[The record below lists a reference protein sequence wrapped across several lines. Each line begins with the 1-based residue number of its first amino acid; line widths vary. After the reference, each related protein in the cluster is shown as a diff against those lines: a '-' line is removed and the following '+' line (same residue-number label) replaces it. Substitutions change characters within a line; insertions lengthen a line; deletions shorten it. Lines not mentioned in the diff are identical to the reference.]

1 MTLGQKI
8 KEQRKALKMTQ
19 SALAGE
25 DITRNMLSAIE
36 HDTALPSLSTL
47 KALAQRL
54 NVSASYLL
62 SDEDDLFFYQ
72 KNKYLS
78 VIQDLYQKEKYRDC
92 LDKAAVFFGD
102 RNDSE
107 TAFLRADASCKEAEI
122 ELHSGSMKKA
132 ATLAQNTLDFAK
144 QTVYDTAHLKA
155 SAMLY
160 LAIARNP
167 QSPRLE
173 LNDTLYVTCADVA
186 CENDLYHYLTDH
198 LHYTYRNNA
207 MQTHMKA
214 RQLMQNGR
222 FDEAYRQM
230 SKLEERKENESSF
243 VLFRVYG
250 DMEICARNRRDFEN
264 AYRLS
269 TKRMSLLSA
278 FKS

>member
-1 MTLGQKI
+1 MTLGEKI
-8 KEQRKALKMTQ
+8 KERRKTLAMTQ

-25 DITRNMLSAIE
+25 EITRNMLSAIE

-54 NVSASYLL
+54 NVPVSYLL
-62 SDEDDLFFYQ
+62 SDEDDLFFYK
-72 KNKYLS
+72 KNEYLS
-78 VIQDLYQKEKYRDC
+78 IIQDLYRKKKYRDC
-92 LDKAAVFFGD
+92 LDKATVFWGD
-102 RNDSE
+102 INDNE

-122 ELHSGSMKKA
+122 ELHSGSMNKA
-132 ATLAQNTLDFAK
+132 AKLAQETLDFAA
-144 QTVYDTAHLKA
+144 QTVYDTTHLKA
-155 SAMLY
+155 NAMLF
-160 LAIARNP
+160 LAISKNP

-173 LNDTLYVTCADVA
+173 LDDIQYVALANSA
-186 CENDLYHYLTDH
+186 CQNDLYHYLMDQM
-198 LHYTYRNNA
+198 HYAYRNNA

-222 FDEAYRQM
+222 FDEAYKQM
-230 SKLEERKENESSF
+230 CKIEERKEHESSF

-269 TKRMSLLSA
+269 TKRLSLLSA

>member
-1 MTLGQKI
+1 MTLGEKI
-8 KEQRKALKMTQ
+8 KERRKALAMTQ
-19 SALAGE
+19 AALAGD

-54 NVSASYLL
+54 NVPVSYLL
-62 SDEDDLFFYQ
+62 SDEDDLFFYK
-72 KNKYLS
+72 KNEYLS
-78 VIQDLYQKEKYRDC
+78 FLQDLYQKKNFRDC
-92 LDKAAVFFGD
+92 LDKATIFFGD
-102 RNDSE
+102 TNDSE

-122 ELHSGSMKKA
+122 ELHSGSMNKA
-132 ATLAQNTLDFAK
+132 AKLAREALEFAA
-144 QTVYDTAHLKA
+144 QTVYDTTHLKA
-155 SAMLY
+155 NAMLF
-160 LAIARNP
+160 LAIAKNP

-173 LNDTLYVTCADVA
+173 LDDTQYVALADIA
-186 CENDLYHYLTDH
+186 CQNDLYHYLTDQM
-198 LHYTYRNNA
+198 HYAYRNNA

-222 FDEAYRQM
+222 FDEAYKQM
-230 SKLEERKENESSF
+230 SKLEERKEHESSF

-269 TKRMSLLSA
+269 TKRLSLLSA